1 VLKSGKLVFRSF
13 NGYGK
18 WSVDRHQVDDE
29 GKKRSHDEVMRSYY
43 EFILT
48 ENFPDIILALDF
60 HYNLKAKFLQ
70 FHRTFLKGKMHTK
83 RAEQWIGRE
92 DSVSLVWHKANRIL
106 ELLKAVDTD
115 RFVDQ
120 ETHFKCQGFFI
131 LLIDF
136 LATQIKAHPSP
147 DLSETEE
154 NSFGWWSTDATREF
168 NRCKRDSPD
177 FPWWVVFL
185 ELSFFFVF

>member
-1 VLKSGKLVFRSF
+1 
-13 NGYGK
+13 
-18 WSVDRHQVDDE
+18 
-29 GKKRSHDEVMRSYY
+29 VMRSYY

-70 FHRTFLKGKMHTK
+70 YHRTFLKGKMHTK
-83 RAEQWIGRE
+83 RAEQWNGRE

-115 RFVDQ
+115 RFVDH

-136 LATQIKAHPSP
+136 LETQIKALPPP
-147 DLSETEE
+147 DLSETEK
-154 NSFGWWSTDATREF
+154 NSFGWWNTDATRKF
-168 NRCKRDSPD
+168 N
-177 FPWWVVFL
+177 VVKYPPKEILWIFQDGLHFL
-185 ELSFFFVF
+185 SCLFLFLIHLP